1 MTPIFK
7 TIYSLFKSDLK
18 MKENTFL
25 QSTTEKSLLFI
36 VKSQR
41 HNALKAIHKQDQ
53 SAVIITFVDNESIT
67 IIIETTQ

>member
-1 MTPIFK
+1 MVT
-7 TIYSLFKSDLK
+7 T
-18 MKENTFL
+18 TL
-25 QSTTEKSLLFI
+25 QLQTEKSLLLI

-67 IIIETTQ
+67 TVIEASQ